1 MDYSLSKKFNY
12 FRLIKWLIA
21 IIILLIIMM
30 IGLLLWAR
38 LPISTA
44 KSQATDLAEKKAGI
58 TKVDR
63 FYMSDLN
70 RTYYTI
76 QGTNKEKQNVLAII
90 EKKTGNINI
99 VKTSDGISSDKAK
112 NITNAKQSIGK
123 LISVA
128 PTMFNGKPAWAVSYF
143 NNKNGLTYFVV
154 DFKTGK
160 IIRFIDNV

>member
-1 MDYSLSKKFNY
+1 MNYSLSKKFNY
-12 FRLIKWLIA
+12 FRLFKWLI
-21 IIILLIIMM
+21 IIVIVLFIMM

-44 KSQATDLAEKKAGI
+44 KSQATNLAEKKAGI
-58 TKVDR
+58 TKVER

-76 QGTNKEKQNVLAII
+76 QGTNKEKQNVMAII

-112 NITNAKQSIGK
+112 NITNEKQAISK

-128 PTMFNGKPAWAVSYF
+128 PTIFNGEAAWAVSYF
-143 NNKNGLTYFVV
+143 NSKNGLAYSVV

-160 IIRFIDNV
+160 ILRFIDNV